1 MKVLLDFLDLKDPAD
16 PREPMEQLDRRET
29 GVPLDKLDPQDLLES
44 FLSFHLTS
52 SSRETPLHLQDQK
65 EKPEE
70 MPSLNKP
77 DLKRTAMLI

>member
-1 MKVLLDFLDLKDPAD
+1 MKVLLDFLALKDPVD

-29 GVPLDKLDPQDLLES
+29 EVPLDKLDPQDLLVS
-44 FLSFHLTS
+44 FLSSHLTS
-52 SSRETPLHLQDQK
+52 FSRETPLHPQDQK

-70 MPSLNKP
+70 MPSSNKP

>member
-1 MKVLLDFLDLKDPAD
+1 MKVLLDFLDWKDPAD

-29 GVPLDKLDPQDLLES
+29 GVPLVNLDPQDLLES

-52 SSRETPLHLQDQK
+52 FSRETPLHLQDQK

-70 MPSLNKP
+70 MPSANKP